1 MFDVF
6 KKKTVE
12 EIVTTAKETVTSAVN
27 DGMEEKIKG
36 VAMLLPVFVAGFLV
50 FSGGSKNGRND
61 IPDHVV
67 INNYYYGKD
76 DAYVDHSCKGC
87 H

>member
-12 EIVTTAKETVTSAVN
+12 EIVTTAKETVTNAVN

-76 DAYVDHSCKGC
+76 DAHVDHSCKGC